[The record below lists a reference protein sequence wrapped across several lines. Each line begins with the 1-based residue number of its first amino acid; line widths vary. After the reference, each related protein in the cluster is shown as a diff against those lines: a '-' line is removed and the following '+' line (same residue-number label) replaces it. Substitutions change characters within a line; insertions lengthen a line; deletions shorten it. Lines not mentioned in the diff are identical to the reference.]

1 MKPFIK
7 IVEKRVEEALKKC
20 GYEDEVTLSVSSR
33 PDLGQF
39 QYNGVMGIA
48 KRLRTNPIEI
58 AKKIVEE
65 LNQDEYFTNV
75 NMAGPGF
82 INLSFNNEKLVEYV
96 NLVKDNFD
104 LLVDKKETKN
114 VIVDYGGANAAKALH
129 VGHMRSANIGEALK
143 RLYRL
148 VGHKVIGDVHL
159 GDVGRQA
166 GMVISELK
174 LRHPDWIFFR
184 DNYDGSNP
192 KIDIT
197 PADLGEIYPCAS
209 NAAKENEERME
220 EVREIT
226 ALIDKGYKP
235 YVDLWKQIIEVSSE
249 DIKQVYDILN
259 CDFDLWEGEMD
270 SYKYIDDTIKILNP
284 YLYESEGALVMDV
297 AKEDDKI
304 EIPPLI
310 VIKKD
315 GSTIYATR
323 DLATIYSRM
332 ERFSPDEICYVVDNR
347 QGMYFKQVFRS
358 SYKSGLVKES
368 TELNFYGFGTMN
380 GSDGKPFKTRDGGVM
395 ELRQLVSMVEDVTY
409 TKLKETIVG
418 DERREL
424 AGKLAIAVLK
434 YADLLPLRNTDYIFD
449 VDKFSSL
456 EGKTGPYILYTA
468 VRINSI
474 FSKLESKKDKY
485 DIKGIYSDEEL
496 NIYLKLV
503 ELTKTIDAAFNEKTL
518 SYICDYLFNL
528 ANLYNKFYSEHNIL
542 NEEDEN
548 KKETYLAL
556 SQLTYSVIEKL
567 LNVLAIDMIDK
578 M

>member
-1 MKPFIK
+1 
-7 IVEKRVEEALKKC
+7 
-20 GYEDEVTLSVSSR
+20 
-33 PDLGQF
+33 
-39 QYNGVMGIA
+39 
-48 KRLRTNPIEI
+48 
-58 AKKIVEE
+58 
-65 LNQDEYFTNV
+65 
-75 NMAGPGF
+75 MAGPGF
-82 INLSFNNEKLVEYV
+82 INLSFNNAKILEFV
-96 NLVKDNFD
+96 NVVKTDFD
-104 LLVDKKETKN
+104 ALVDKKDSKK

-143 RLYRL
+143 RLYKL
-148 VGHKVIGDVHL
+148 VGHDVIGDVHL

-174 LRHPDWIFFR
+174 IRHPEWVFFS

-192 KIDIT
+192 PIHIT
-197 PADLGEIYPCAS
+197 PADLGEIYPTAS
-209 NAAKENEERME
+209 NAAKASEERME

-249 DIKQVYDILN
+249 DIKQVYDVLN

-270 SYKYIDDTIKILNP
+270 SYKYIDDTVKILNP

-332 ERFSPDEICYVVDNR
+332 ERFNPDEICYVVDNR

-358 SYKSGLVKES
+358 SYKSGLVKED

-395 ELRQLVSMVEDVTY
+395 ELRQLISMVSDVTY

-418 DERREL
+418 EERKEL
-424 AGKLAIAVLK
+424 ADKLAIAVLK
-434 YADLLPLRNTDYIFD
+434 YADLSPLRNTDYIFD

-474 FSKLESKKDKY
+474 FAKLAEKKDNY
-485 DIKGIYSDEEL
+485 DIKNIYSEEEL
-496 NIYLKLV
+496 NIYLKLI
-503 ELTKTIDAAFNEKTL
+503 ELTKTIDNAFNEKSL
-518 SYICDYLFNL
+518 SGICDYLFNL

-542 NEEDEN
+542 NEQDED

-556 SQLTYSVIEKL
+556 SKLTYSVIEKL